1 MGHENVIQGYKA
13 YFQESVL
20 VLYEKKIG
28 LDKKADQTEQDYDN
42 RHSEIVARGWQVLGM
57 LCDGMN
63 SGTS

>member
-1 MGHENVIQGYKA
+1 MKMSFRVIKLIFKSQCWFFMK
-13 YFQESVL
+13 
-20 VLYEKKIG
+20 KKIG